1 MTKYNNMNVKLSKS
15 QLHKLKSATA
25 NATGVTL
32 RISSNIFSNF
42 TVTNF
47 PTKLLLTNTKIVNIH
62 KLL

>member
-15 QLHKLKSATA
+15 RLHKLKSATA

-32 RISSNIFSNF
+32 RISSNIFSNS
-42 TVTNF
+42 TATNF
-47 PTKLLLTNTKIVNIH
+47 PTKLSLTNTHIVNIH